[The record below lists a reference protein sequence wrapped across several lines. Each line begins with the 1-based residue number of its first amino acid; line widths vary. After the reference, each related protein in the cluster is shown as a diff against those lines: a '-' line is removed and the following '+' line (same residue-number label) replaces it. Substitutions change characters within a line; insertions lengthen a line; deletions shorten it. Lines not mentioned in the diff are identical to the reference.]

1 MPLLDTLL
9 PYCQDIKFQDAPA
22 VAVDRTISGYYTTI
36 RTGPKLWTIK
46 LKIYFPA
53 IKWNTAAGRSIWNQL
68 RQYNIQST
76 FRFDVINGP
85 ATLKAPLTFLGNLSA
100 VEQAAVTTD
109 VSVYGDASTVIRL
122 KGLPASRS
130 SCFFDG
136 DFIKFGN
143 NPPYTVVGNVNSS
156 ATGTA
161 AVTVSDIIKTYP
173 PASTATQLGSNVFWQ
188 MKLAELEGFGMYDVM
203 TGITSQDTFVLSE
216 DISSY

>member
-9 PYCQDIKFQDAPA
+9 PYCQDIKFIDSPA
-22 VAVDRTISGYYTTI
+22 VAVDRTISGYYSTI
-36 RTGPKLWTIK
+36 RTGPKLWTIT

-53 IKWNTAAGRSIWNQL
+53 IKWDTASGRSIWNQL
-68 RQYNIQST
+68 RQYNTQNT

-85 ATLKAPLTFLGNLSA
+85 DTLKAPVKFLGNLSVA
-100 VEQAAVTTD
+100 EQATVITDTAVG
-109 VSVYGDASTVIRL
+109 GDAGTVIRI
-122 KGLPASRS
+122 KGLPASRA

-161 AVTVSDIIKTYP
+161 AVTVSDIIKAYP
-173 PASTATQLGSNVFWQ
+173 ATNTATQLGSNVYWQ
-188 MKLAELEGFGMYDVM
+188 MKFVDLADFGMSEVM
-203 TGITSQDTFVLSE
+203 TGINAQETFVLTE